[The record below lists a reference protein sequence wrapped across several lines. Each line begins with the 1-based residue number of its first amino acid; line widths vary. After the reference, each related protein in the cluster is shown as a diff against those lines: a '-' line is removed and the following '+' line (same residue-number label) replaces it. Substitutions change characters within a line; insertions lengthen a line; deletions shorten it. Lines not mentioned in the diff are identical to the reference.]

1 MLSWAY
7 LKKYQI
13 QTRKSRMRRKYF
25 KSLIKQFE
33 IRPKKRLGQHFLV
46 DFYLLK
52 KISKCIK
59 PKGET
64 IVEVGAGLG
73 FLTELLAQEA
83 KRVIAIEKDH
93 SLVLALKERL
103 RNFQNVE
110 ILEMDILDFSP
121 EAFLRGITYKA
132 VGNLP
137 YSISYP
143 VIRLFLETNHQPK
156 EMVFLIQR
164 EVAQK
169 ICAKKSSLPKIAVEF
184 YAKPKILFYVP
195 KNSFF
200 PKPKVDGAVIQ
211 IKDIHKGIPGVDRD
225 LFFKIVK
232 AGFAHPRKTILNNLS
247 SELKLEKGQVKKI
260 LEEMSVSSQKRPQD
274 LSFKDWVLLC
284 QNLS

>member
-1 MLSWAY
+1 LLSWAY

>member
-1 MLSWAY
+1 
-7 LKKYQI
+7 
-13 QTRKSRMRRKYF
+13 MRRKYF

-46 DFYLLK
+46 DFHLLK

-83 KRVIAIEKDH
+83 KRVVAIEKDH

-143 VIRLFLETNHQPK
+143 VIRLSLETNHQPK

-164 EVAQK
+164 EVVQK

-184 YAKPKILFYVP
+184 YGKPQILFYVP

-232 AGFAHPRKTILNNLS
+232 AGFLHPRKTILNNLS
-247 SELKLEKGQVKKI
+247 SELKLKKGEFGILLRKVKI
-260 LEEMSVSSQKRPQD
+260 NSTLRAED
-274 LSFKDWVLLC
+274 LSLKEWL
-284 QNLS
+284 NLYFYLSK

>member
-1 MLSWAY
+1 
-7 LKKYQI
+7 
-13 QTRKSRMRRKYF
+13 MRRKYS

-73 FLTELLAQEA
+73 FLTELLAKEA
-83 KRVIAIEKDH
+83 KKVIAIEKDH

-103 RNFQNVE
+103 KNFQNVE

-121 EAFLRGITYKA
+121 ETFLKGTIYKA

-143 VIRLFLETNHQPK
+143 VIRSFLEASLQPK
-156 EMVFLIQR
+156 EMIFLIQR

-184 YAKPKILFYVP
+184 YGKPKILFYVP

-211 IKDIHKGIPGVDRD
+211 IKDIHNGIPGVDRD

-232 AGFAHPRKTILNNLS
+232 VGFLHPRKTILNNLS
-247 SELKLEKGQVKKI
+247 SELKLKKREVKKI
-260 LEEMSVSSQKRPQD
+260 LEEISINSQKRPQD
-274 LSFKDWVLLC
+274 LSLKNWC
-284 QNLS
+284 NLYASFQKQLKK

>member
-1 MLSWAY
+1 M
-7 LKKYQI
+7 K
-13 QTRKSRMRRKYF
+13 REYF

-73 FLTELLAQEA
+73 FLTELLAKEA
-83 KRVIAIEKDH
+83 KKVIAIEKDH
-93 SLVLALKERL
+93 SLVLALKENL
-103 RNFQNVE
+103 RNFQNVD

-121 EAFLRGITYKA
+121 DTFLKGISYKA

-137 YSISYP
+137 YNISLP
-143 VIRLFLETNHQPK
+143 VIRLFLEASLQPK
-156 EMVFLIQR
+156 EMIFLIQR

-184 YAKPKILFYVP
+184 YGKPKILFYVP

-232 AGFAHPRKTILNNLS
+232 AGFLHPRKTILNNLS
-247 SELKLEKGQVKKI
+247 SELKLKKGEVKKI
-260 LEEMSVSSQKRPQD
+260 LEEISINSQKRPQD
-274 LSFKDWVLLC
+274 LSLKNWC
-284 QNLS
+284 NLYGSFQKQLKK